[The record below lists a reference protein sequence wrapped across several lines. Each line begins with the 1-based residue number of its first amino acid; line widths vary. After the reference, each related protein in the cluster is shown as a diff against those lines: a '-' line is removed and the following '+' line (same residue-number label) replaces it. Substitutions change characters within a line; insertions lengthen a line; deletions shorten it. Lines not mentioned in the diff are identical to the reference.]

1 MPNGDLVEFITKH
14 PGADRLR
21 LVGVSAVGFDPC
33 LPPHQLSD
41 AAAGLDFLHSRN
53 VIHGDLKGVRDCL
66 KLNLMSVLTRVK
78 SNILV
83 DATVRARIADFGH
96 AVDSQNL
103 DSVRCILGELGRASQ
118 WTAPEILSEEGTFS
132 KEADVFSFAMVMI
145 EVRCEC
151 VIPVEPQFIVI
162 PYHHRDLPA
171 LFHSIIVYLKRLWR
185 Q

>member
-1 MPNGDLVEFITKH
+1 METWSNLSRNTLMQTDFVLWASPLLYLIL
-14 PGADRLR
+14 AY
-21 LVGVSAVGFDPC
+21 S
-33 LPPHQLSD
+33 PHQLSD

-53 VIHGDLKGVRDCL
+53 VVHGDLKGVRDRL
-66 KLNLMSVLTRVK
+66 KLSLTTVLTRVK

-103 DSVRCILGELGRASQ
+103 DSMRCVLEELGRASQ

-132 KEADVFSFAMVMI
+132 KAADVFSFAMVMI
-145 EVRCEC
+145 EVRCEW
-151 VIPVEPQFIVI
+151 VVPVEPQFTVI
-162 PYHHRDLPA
+162 LYHHRDLPA
-171 LFHSIIVYLKRLWR
+171 RFHSIIVYLKRLWR